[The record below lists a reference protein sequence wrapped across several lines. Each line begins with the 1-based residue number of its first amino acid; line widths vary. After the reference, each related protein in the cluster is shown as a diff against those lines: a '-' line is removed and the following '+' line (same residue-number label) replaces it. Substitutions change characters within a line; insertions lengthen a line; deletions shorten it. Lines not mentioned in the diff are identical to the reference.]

1 MIDISNLR
9 IEEHGEWARL
19 VADISSDFK
28 RMDDET
34 TIWFAV
40 KKQNVEFLT
49 TDVYNMFLFH
59 PLYMA
64 MYYKSDLYLHG
75 VVSEQLYSNVNT
87 YLQPIMC
94 AFSEDL
100 QKIKIVVDGFGE
112 AREGT
117 CQLIGTGL
125 SGGVDCLTTIY
136 THYYKE
142 KCEDN
147 KINALF
153 MTTFATD
160 KDVRKR
166 DLFNA
171 RCEDM
176 SRIAN
181 ALGLPFYEIDT
192 NLELFLD
199 LGDRN
204 SYFALY
210 SCAFAIEKVLRKYY
224 ISSSLSYEEIL
235 AWNSK
240 SKNKDWS
247 EFADPY
253 AIPLM
258 ESKQLQL
265 VSDGCQ
271 YTRTQ
276 KTELISDWD
285 IAQKFLYCCSG
296 KKVLSI
302 AVSVSNVVAHYFH
315 STLWVSWISFPACL
329 MSIGIGSIPL
339 SISVNLLLRTGERC
353 LLLTIT
359 SIAKAKA

>member
-210 SCAFAIEKVLRKYY
+210 SCAFAMK
-224 ISSSLSYEEIL
+224 
-235 AWNSK
+235 
-240 SKNKDWS
+240 
-247 EFADPY
+247 
-253 AIPLM
+253 
-258 ESKQLQL
+258 
-265 VSDGCQ
+265 
-271 YTRTQ
+271 
-276 KTELISDWD
+276 
-285 IAQKFLYCCSG
+285 KFCEN
-296 KKVLSI
+296 I
-302 AVSVSNVVAHYFH
+302 
-315 STLWVSWISFPACL
+315 
-329 MSIGIGSIPL
+329 
-339 SISVNLLLRTGERC
+339 ISVVL
-353 LLLTIT
+353 
-359 SIAKAKA
+359 